1 MRQNTNHNSEILDL
15 ISGTFQSDF
24 QSLKQKIRNSEKGSL
39 TEDEKKKYMILNDV
53 LSRHSFPQGL

>member
-24 QSLKQKIRNSEKGSL
+24 QSLKQKIRNSGKGSL

-53 LSRHSFPQGL
+53 L